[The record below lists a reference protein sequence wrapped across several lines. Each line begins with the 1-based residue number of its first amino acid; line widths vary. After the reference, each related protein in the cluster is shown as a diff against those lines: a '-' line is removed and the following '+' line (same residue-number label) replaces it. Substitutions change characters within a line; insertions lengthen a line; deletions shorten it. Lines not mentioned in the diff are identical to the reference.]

1 MSFNSPLRSAA
12 TGEFPTG
19 STLESLS
26 TNPSGSRLLG
36 RVLAVYAQRQIAAGQ
51 FTGDKIV
58 PGRVPKETVD
68 SPSNLVAGKPPA
80 PPKKSRKQEYRPGRR
95 AGTLAGSPATVGSG
109 KKTLL
114 GA

>member
-1 MSFNSPLRSAA
+1 M
-12 TGEFPTG
+12 E
-19 STLESLS
+19 
-26 TNPSGSRLLG
+26 
-36 RVLAVYAQRQIAAGQ
+36 RVIEEARGISQKV
-51 FTGDKIV
+51 V
-58 PGRVPKETVD
+58 PGRVPNETVD

>member
-1 MSFNSPLRSAA
+1 MSISNPRDFYHTERGAIIRH
-12 TGEFPTG
+12 
-19 STLESLS
+19 SL
-26 TNPSGSRLLG
+26 
-36 RVLAVYAQRQIAAGQ
+36 IAAVLRHPSTSPGERRRMERVIEEARGIPQ
-51 FTGDKIV
+51 TAV
-58 PGRVPKETVD
+58 PGRTPKETTG